1 MKSKRLVFL
10 VVIFFSIIN
19 SEVFNGFTLYTPMGN
34 NPVTYLINNNNA
46 MIRSW
51 PLPAPVSSISYL
63 LPDSSLLV
71 PLRGATNSWPMQGP
85 MGGRLMRFD
94 WNGNVLWDYTYLTS
108 EYIPHH
114 DIEPLPNGNVLVICH
129 ERKTQAEAIAA
140 GRTNING
147 EMWPD
152 KIVEIEPT
160 GPNNG
165 VVVWEWHM
173 WDHLIQ
179 DQNPS
184 ADNYGV
190 IADHPEL
197 LDINIGNVGGG
208 GPGGGNNGDWNHLN
222 CVSYNAE
229 RDEIVLS
236 SRHMNEFYVIDHS
249 TTTEEAA
256 GHSGG
261 NSGKGG
267 DILYRWGNPQNY
279 DRGNSQSQQLVA
291 QHGVNWIN
299 PGFPGAGNFILFN
312 NGGNNSNT
320 SYVYE
325 IVPPLDENGDYVI
338 NDNQPFGPSAPIW
351 SYSGGFHSPMQS
363 GAFRLPNGNTFVTSA
378 QFGHV
383 FEVEMNGTVVWEY
396 NHPEGNM
403 IARAQ
408 KFPMPFGDNP
418 GPAFMVGDTNYD
430 GVLNI
435 YDLNFMI
442 DVTLGVNNANPPS
455 DYNQDGLVNFADV
468 SGLLN
473 FIMFN

>member
-1 MKSKRLVFL
+1 MVFAL
-10 VVIFFSIIN
+10 ISFSILY
-19 SEVFNGFTLYTPMGN
+19 SEVFNGYTLYTPMGN

-51 PLPAPVSSISYL
+51 PLPASIASISYL

-71 PLRGATNSWPMQGP
+71 PLRAPTNSWNAQGP
-85 MGGRLMRFD
+85 MGGRLVRFD
-94 WNGNVLWDYTYLTS
+94 WDGNILWDFTFTG
-108 EYIPHH
+108 EDFIPHH
-114 DIEPLPNGNVLVICH
+114 DIEPLPNGNVLVICFD
-129 ERKTQAEAIAA
+129 RKTQEEAIAA
-140 GRTNING
+140 GRSNING

-160 GPNNG
+160 TPNDG
-165 VVVWEWHM
+165 VVVWEWSM

-179 DQNPS
+179 DENPS

-190 IADHPEL
+190 VADHPEL
-197 LDINIGNVGGG
+197 LDINLGNVGGGGGG
-208 GPGGGNNGDWNHLN
+208 GPGGGSNGDWNHVN
-222 CVSYNAE
+222 SVSYNAE
-229 RDEIVLS
+229 RDEIVIS

-256 GHSGG
+256 GHTGG

-279 DRGNSQSQQLVA
+279 DRGNAQSQQLVA

-299 PGFPGAGNFILFN
+299 PGFPREGNFILFN

-325 IVPPLDENGDYVI
+325 IVPPLDENGNYFI
-338 NDNQPFGPSAPIW
+338 NENEPFGPSYPIW
-351 SYSGGFHSPMQS
+351 TFSGGFHSPMQS
-363 GAFRLPNGNTFVTSA
+363 GAFRLPNGNTIVTAA
-378 QFGHV
+378 QFGYV
-383 FEVEMNGTVVWEY
+383 FEVELDGDIVWEY

-408 KFPMPFGDNP
+408 KFAMPFNNDP
-418 GPAFMVGDTNYD
+418 GPSFMLGDANYD

-435 YDLNFMI
+435 YDITLMV
-442 DVTLGVNNANPPS
+442 DVSLGVSNPNPPS
-455 DYNQDGLVNFADV
+455 DYNQDGIVNFSDI
-468 SGLLN
+468 SSLLN

>member
-108 EYIPHH
+108 DYIPHH

-165 VVVWEWHM
+165 VVVWE
-173 WDHLIQ
+173 
-179 DQNPS
+179 
-184 ADNYGV
+184 YGETLV
-190 IADHPEL
+190 KSL
-197 LDINIGNVGGG
+197 
-208 GPGGGNNGDWNHLN
+208 
-222 CVSYNAE
+222 VS
-229 RDEIVLS
+229 RV
-236 SRHMNEFYVIDHS
+236 R
-249 TTTEEAA
+249 
-256 GHSGG
+256 
-261 NSGKGG
+261 
-267 DILYRWGNPQNY
+267 
-279 DRGNSQSQQLVA
+279 
-291 QHGVNWIN
+291 
-299 PGFPGAGNFILFN
+299 
-312 NGGNNSNT
+312 
-320 SYVYE
+320 SY
-325 IVPPLDENGDYVI
+325 
-338 NDNQPFGPSAPIW
+338 IW
-351 SYSGGFHSPMQS
+351 
-363 GAFRLPNGNTFVTSA
+363 
-378 QFGHV
+378 
-383 FEVEMNGTVVWEY
+383 
-396 NHPEGNM
+396 
-403 IARAQ
+403 
-408 KFPMPFGDNP
+408 K
-418 GPAFMVGDTNYD
+418 
-430 GVLNI
+430 
-435 YDLNFMI
+435 
-442 DVTLGVNNANPPS
+442 
-455 DYNQDGLVNFADV
+455 
-468 SGLLN
+468 
-473 FIMFN
+473 